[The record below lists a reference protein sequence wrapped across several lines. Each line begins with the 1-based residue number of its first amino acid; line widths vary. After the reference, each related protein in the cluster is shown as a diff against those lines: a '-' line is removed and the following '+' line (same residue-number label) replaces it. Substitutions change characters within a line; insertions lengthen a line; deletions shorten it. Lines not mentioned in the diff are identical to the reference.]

1 MKNIEKEEI
10 CNRIGEDNVLI
21 TVFTPAYNR
30 AYTLHLCYESMLIQ
44 TSKNFEWLIVDD
56 GSSDN
61 TRELVNEWMQKDNGF
76 KIRYIYK
83 ENGGMHT
90 AHNVAYENIYTELN
104 MCIDS
109 DDYLVDNAIE
119 RITEFWNQNKD
130 EKYGGIIALDIH
142 QDGSNVGT
150 FLPNQKSIAYND
162 FYEYGGIG
170 DKKVIYRT
178 DVITKYPPYPEY
190 EGEKFVGLC
199 YKYLLAD
206 QEYPLLILN
215 EPICVVEY
223 LEDGSTRNIFK
234 QFKQNPRGYIFLRKE
249 RMKYFKTFKWRF
261 RSCIHYVSE
270 SIDIGNRKFI
280 SESPKK
286 VMTIAAIPF
295 GILLYFYIN
304 YKTRDI

>member
-1 MKNIEKEEI
+1 MCYYNDKTQ
-10 CNRIGEDNVLI
+10 I

-30 AYTLHLCYESMLIQ
+30 AYTLHLCYESMLRQ
-44 TSKNFEWLIVDD
+44 SNKNFEWLIIDD
-56 GSSDN
+56 GSTDN
-61 TRELVNEWMQKDNGF
+61 TKQLVETWMKKENGF
-76 KIRYIYK
+76 NIRYIYK

-90 AHNVAYENIYTELN
+90 AHNIAYENIRTELN

-109 DDYLVDNAIE
+109 DDYLTDDAIE
-119 RITEFWNQNKD
+119 KILSFWKQNKD
-130 EKYGGIIALDIH
+130 DKYGGIIALDIF
-142 QDGSNVGT
+142 QNGDVIGKK
-150 FLPNQKSIAYND
+150 LPGQKSIAYND
-162 FYEYGGIG
+162 YYEYGGKG

-215 EPICVVEY
+215 EPVCVVEY
-223 LEDGSTRNIFK
+223 LPDGSTKNILK
-234 QFKQNPRGYIFLRKE
+234 QFVNNPKGYIFLRKE
-249 RMKYFKTFKWRF
+249 RMKYCKTFKWKF
-261 RSCIHYVSE
+261 KSCIHYVSS
-270 SIDIGNRKFI
+270 SIMIKNKYFI

-286 VMTIAAIPF
+286 IMTILSIPF
-295 GILLYFYIN
+295 GVLLYFYIN